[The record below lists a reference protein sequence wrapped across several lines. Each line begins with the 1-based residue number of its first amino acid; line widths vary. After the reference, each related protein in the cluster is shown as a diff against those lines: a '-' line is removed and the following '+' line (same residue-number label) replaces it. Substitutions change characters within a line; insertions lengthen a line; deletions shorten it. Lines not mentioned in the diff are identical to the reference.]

1 MKTVGENVINGTGGE
16 EDQGGGK
23 TYSIDFYFYRWA
35 GQTLSSLD
43 DREISP
49 YSSLIAFSVDL
60 LKVVSQFSMQ
70 SILICMKLAN
80 AGKF

>member
-1 MKTVGENVINGTGGE
+1 MKTERGERKIRAVEKLTRLIFIFIDGP
-16 EDQGGGK
+16 GK
-23 TYSIDFYFYRWA
+23 RT
-35 GQTLSSLD
+35 SLD